1 MIDDCTVGGI
11 NSTVGV
17 VEKYRV
23 HAIDEIAAYIAW
35 CLDYAEA
42 RGLKA
47 DMLGRTF
54 DLKSAYKK
62 YGVTTEKKET

>member
-23 HAIDEIAAYIAW
+23 HAIDKIAAYIAR
-35 CLDYAEA
+35 CLDYAETC
-42 RGLKA
+42 GLKA
-47 DMLGRTF
+47 DMLGRT
-54 DLKSAYKK
+54 
-62 YGVTTEKKET
+62 